1 MRPPLPQAC
10 RSLSPLHTVICGV
23 SCLRSEG
30 IVRISTPVAPASIY
44 PLFQRLLFVSAVPI
58 IRTTPLEPD
67 MTMARAFLIIHLT
80 AAAAVLASASA
91 ASAAGDPG
99 RQSGNSFTL
108 VTMATAPGSR
118 VVTPHTGNPPGDRRV
133 TNTFSL
139 VTGAA
144 PAQSRVVG
152 SSNDAGIGSSKPVVS
167 NPYQVP
173 LLQNAGSM
181 GGLR

>member
-1 MRPPLPQAC
+1 
-10 RSLSPLHTVICGV
+10 
-23 SCLRSEG
+23 
-30 IVRISTPVAPASIY
+30 
-44 PLFQRLLFVSAVPI
+44 
-58 IRTTPLEPD
+58 
-67 MTMARAFLIIHLT
+67 MARAFLIIHLT
-80 AAAAVLASASA
+80 VAAAVLASASA

-99 RQSGNSFTL
+99 RKSGSSFTL
-108 VTMATAPGSR
+108 VTTAMAPGSR

>member
-1 MRPPLPQAC
+1 M
-10 RSLSPLHTVICGV
+10 
-23 SCLRSEG
+23 
-30 IVRISTPVAPASIY
+30 RISTPVAPASIY

-118 VVTPHTGNPPGDRRV
+118 VGNPPGDRRV